1 MREKTKGLKKIRKEI
16 GLTKEE
22 VNDAFKFFI
31 KNAKD
36 NSDFVRNI
44 KEIYSEG
51 YDWHYV
57 NKKDFLMVIDFWMEN
72 KLRKD
77 MLNTPLVGYS
87 AILTTHE
94 KEGEVLID
102 NKEAVEGLR
111 NDIMR
116 YKSIEEAYENFAR
129 NSLLSYCRRQLS
141 DEESYDDLDVDYD

>member
-57 NKKDFLMVIDFWMEN
+57 NK
-72 KLRKD
+72 
-77 MLNTPLVGYS
+77 
-87 AILTTHE
+87 
-94 KEGEVLID
+94 
-102 NKEAVEGLR
+102 
-111 NDIMR
+111 
-116 YKSIEEAYENFAR
+116 
-129 NSLLSYCRRQLS
+129 
-141 DEESYDDLDVDYD
+141 